1 MQTGRQEAFSKKI
14 IEGKAQSEK
23 NASFRQTSEKF
34 SSTKSSW
41 GSIHLGALMKA
52 ISEMQLWNTLHL
64 MGYLYFRLCFELAK
78 LGEIVGENVK
88 WRS

>member
-1 MQTGRQEAFSKKI
+1 
-14 IEGKAQSEK
+14 
-23 NASFRQTSEKF
+23 
-34 SSTKSSW
+34 
-41 GSIHLGALMKA
+41 
-52 ISEMQLWNTLHL
+52 